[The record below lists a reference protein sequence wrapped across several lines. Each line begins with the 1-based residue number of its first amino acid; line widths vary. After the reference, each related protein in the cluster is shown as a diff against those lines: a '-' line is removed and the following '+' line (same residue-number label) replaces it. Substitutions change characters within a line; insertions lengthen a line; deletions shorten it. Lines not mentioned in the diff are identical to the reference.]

1 MIDRSICAKSISIP
15 SNRRI
20 IAISDIHANLHI
32 FQKLLKQIQ
41 FDSTLDEL
49 FLVGD
54 LLEKGQQN
62 METLSYLMKL
72 SQDSHVHLM
81 LGNCDFVCKNI
92 LYEYRLDFLHE
103 VLCQRQNSLI
113 HEMAA
118 CMHEKITKDTD
129 MVRLARKLKSTF
141 RKELTFIAD
150 LPHVIET
157 QDYIFA
163 HAAILNEQTYGNEM
177 RDIMRH
183 DRFFL
188 KNIAFHKYV
197 IVGHIPVSEYCSTIC
212 DFNPQIDQ
220 RKHIIAIDGGN
231 AVKRAGQLNALILHH
246 GQFSFAHCDDLPEGI
261 ILPNYTP
268 KQKDS
273 IYITWHER
281 AVHVLKEEKNQA
293 YCQQIA
299 TGRRLWIPKAFL
311 YEENGNFSAENYTN
325 YLLPVRHGETVK
337 IISLYE
343 HYALVKSH
351 GIMGWIPRSI
361 LKQ

>member
-1 MIDRSICAKSISIP
+1 
-15 SNRRI
+15 
-20 IAISDIHANLHI
+20 
-32 FQKLLKQIQ
+32 
-41 FDSTLDEL
+41 
-49 FLVGD
+49 
-54 LLEKGQQN
+54 
-62 METLSYLMKL
+62 
-72 SQDSHVHLM
+72 
-81 LGNCDFVCKNI
+81 
-92 LYEYRLDFLHE
+92 
-103 VLCQRQNSLI
+103 
-113 HEMAA
+113 
-118 CMHEKITKDTD
+118 
-129 MVRLARKLKSTF
+129 
-141 RKELTFIAD
+141 
-150 LPHVIET
+150 
-157 QDYIFA
+157 
-163 HAAILNEQTYGNEM
+163 
-177 RDIMRH
+177 MRH

-261 ILPNYTP
+261 ILSNYTP